1 MTIITDLRCVEYGAP
16 GHPERPQRILAT
28 VARLKGQ
35 QSLALDWAGPVDV
48 SEEALWRAHEAALI
62 EAVREPAGDF
72 DADTPAHPDIGAHA
86 LRATGGALAALELVR
101 KGKVGLSLMR
111 PPGHHATRRE
121 AMGFCYFNHVAIA
134 ALAARAS
141 GASRVAVY
149 DFDVHHGNGTEDI
162 LLDQPG
168 LLFCSVH
175 QSPAYPGTGLKHRG
189 QNCFNYPVAPR
200 TPRAEYRRILEEA
213 LEQVRKYKPD
223 LVIVSAGFDA
233 YRGDPLAQETLER
246 EDFEWLGRQMREAG
260 APAMHVLEGGYSD
273 ELPEL
278 VFSYLQGLC
287 GA

>member
-1 MTIITDLRCVEYGAP
+1 MTIITDLRCVEYGTP
-16 GHPERPQRILAT
+16 GHPERPQRILST
-28 VARLKGQ
+28 VAWLKSQ
-35 QSLALDWAGPVDV
+35 QSLALEWANPVDV
-48 SEEALWRAHEAALI
+48 PVDALRRAHEVELI
-62 EAVREPAGDF
+62 EAVRQPAGDF

-86 LRATGGALAALELVR
+86 LRATGGALAALELAR
-101 KGKVGLSLMR
+101 KGKVGFSLMR

-121 AMGFCYFNHVAIA
+121 AMGFCYFNHVAVA

-200 TPRAEYRRILEEA
+200 TPRAEYRRILAEA
-213 LEQVRKYKPD
+213 LQKVQEFRPD
-223 LVIVSAGFDA
+223 VVIVSAGFDA
-233 YRGDPLAQETLER
+233 YRGDPLAQETLEP
-246 EDFEWLGRQMREAG
+246 EDFEWLGRQLRELG
-260 APAMHVLEGGYSD
+260 PPAVHVLEGGYSD

-278 VFSYLQGLC
+278 IFSYLQGLC
-287 GA
+287 GT